1 MLKRIKYSFTLCDK
15 DLKGDI
21 PTFTYTDLDDALEL
35 MHVWID
41 SKNFEESV
49 FVCFGTMVNNRE
61 NKIRNEQDSIL
72 VSHNHQDIINMF
84 TDYFCSADA
93 FNDNLNDADEL
104 DFSIFEFENYQEA
117 FKYCTDL
124 KESF

>member
-1 MLKRIKYSFTLCDK
+1 MKNKTKYSFTLCDK

-21 PTFTYTDLDDALEL
+21 PTFTYTDLYDAIDLL
-35 MHVWID
+35 HVWLN

-49 FVCFGTMVNNRE
+49 FVCFGTEVTHRE
-61 NKIRNEQDSIL
+61 DKIRNQQDSIL
-72 VSHNHQDIINMF
+72 VSHSYEDIASMF
-84 TDYFCSADA
+84 VNYFDE
-93 FNDNLNDADEL
+93 NYADEL

-117 FKYCTDL
+117 FKYCADL